1 MTSGPS
7 RDADDAR
14 LRPTYAV
21 VDLSRLKANLDT
33 IRAHVA
39 PARVMVTLKA
49 NAYGH
54 GLEAVAR
61 ALAPR
66 ADAFGVALV
75 EEGIALR
82 QQGVENLVLVM
93 GGIWTR
99 QIPLFLEHDLT
110 FTVPSLARLRDIEDA
125 AAATNGTARVHLKID
140 TGMERIGVHHYHAEE
155 LLEAA
160 VRSAHVEVEGIY
172 SHFASADADDL
183 AGARQQLA
191 RFEEVL
197 SFYERRS
204 LPRPERHMA
213 NSAAILTM
221 PESHMDMV
229 RAGILIYGVY
239 PSPGAPRT
247 VEVRPALSWRSRV
260 VYFKVVEAGSPVSY
274 GGTWSSDHRVRV
286 VTVPVGYG
294 DGYFRSMSNKAE
306 VILRGK
312 RHPQVGSICMDQM
325 MVNIEWDTGYN
336 GDEVVLIGEQGAER
350 ITVEELA
357 QWAGTVPWEILTA
370 INDRVPRLYQ
380 G

>member
-1 MTSGPS
+1 MMSQPPP
-7 RDADDAR
+7 ALDDAR

-21 VDLSRLKANLDT
+21 VDLSRLRGNLDA

-54 GLEAVAR
+54 GVEAVAR
-61 ALAPR
+61 ALAPQ

-75 EEGIALR
+75 EEGMALR
-82 QQGVENLVLVM
+82 QQGVENPILVM

-110 FTVPSLARLRDIEDA
+110 FTVPSLARLRDIEEA
-125 AAATNGTARVHLKID
+125 AAARDGKARVHLKID
-140 TGMERIGVHHYHAEE
+140 TGMERIGVHHYHAEG

-160 VRSAHVEVEGIY
+160 ARSAHVRVEGIY
-172 SHFASADADDL
+172 SHFASAEAEDPS
-183 AGARQQLA
+183 GAREQLA
-191 RFEEVL
+191 RFQEVL
-197 SFYERRS
+197 RFYERRS
-204 LPRPERHMA
+204 LPCPERHMA
-213 NSAAILTM
+213 NSAALLTM
-221 PESHMDMV
+221 PESHLDMV
-229 RAGILIYGVY
+229 RAGILAYGVY
-239 PSPGAPRT
+239 PSPNLPRT
-247 VEVRPALSWRSRV
+247 VEVSPALSWRSRV

-274 GGTWSSDHRVRV
+274 GGTWSSDHPVRV

-306 VILRGK
+306 VILREE

-325 MVNIEWDTGYN
+325 MVNIEWGTGYN
-336 GDEVVLIGEQGAER
+336 GDEVVLIGEQGSAR

-357 QWAGTVPWEILTA
+357 EWAGTVPWEILTA
-370 INDRVPRLYQ
+370 INDRVPRLYE